1 LLQAIDGKG
10 VVVQTQKVRPE
21 KLTLTPGKF
30 VNFVGIFKKLPKTA
44 KRLDIAYGSFLT
56 GNGSGYSKKEAKTSV
71 KKSLKKVTKPEPINP
86 EQDKN

>member
-1 LLQAIDGKG
+1 M
-10 VVVQTQKVRPE
+10 QTQKVRPE

-30 VNFVGIFKKLPKTA
+30 VNFVGIFKKLPNTA

-56 GNGSGYSKKEAKTSV
+56 GNGSGSNEKEAKAPV
-71 KKSLKKVTKPEPINP
+71 KKSLKKVTKPEPTNP